1 MNVSFRPL
9 LLASAALLAPQISSA
24 TILAGYNAFV
34 QGNAG
39 GSATETAP
47 GITATY
53 SGTTTSALGSN
64 DGTYGPTLPVTGGGR
79 NNGTAII
86 SGAVSAP
93 VNFVISVT
101 NNTGSTMTLS
111 SLLFD
116 ATTRDLAGQ
125 RMSITYTIT
134 NPLDNGGG
142 SELIV
147 DSGYTNVQDF
157 GDFTFNIGK
166 VLNNSGIFTATFAF
180 VSSGNP
186 NGTADLYIDNI
197 ALVPE
202 PGSLL
207 ALGALM
213 GGGVFFRSRRRRA

>member
-1 MNVSFRPL
+1 
-9 LLASAALLAPQISSA
+9 
-24 TILAGYNAFV
+24 
-34 QGNAG
+34 
-39 GSATETAP
+39 
-47 GITATY
+47 
-53 SGTTTSALGSN
+53 
-64 DGTYGPTLPVTGGGR
+64 
-79 NNGTAII
+79 
-86 SGAVSAP
+86 
-93 VNFVISVT
+93 
-101 NNTGSTMTLS
+101 MTLS